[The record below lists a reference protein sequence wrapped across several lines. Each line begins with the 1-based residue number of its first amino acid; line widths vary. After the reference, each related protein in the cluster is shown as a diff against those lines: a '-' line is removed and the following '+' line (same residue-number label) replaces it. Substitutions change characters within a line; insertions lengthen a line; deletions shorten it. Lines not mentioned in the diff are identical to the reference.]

1 MAGFST
7 EAKVGVF
14 VMVGLAVLA
23 YMTIRLGK
31 FQFSE
36 APGYQVWA
44 VFDNATGLKKNAP
57 VEMAGI
63 QIGLVD
69 KIELDRGRA
78 KLTMRIRPE
87 VKLATDSAASIR
99 TRGVLGD
106 KYVALEAGS
115 ASAPL
120 LKEGDELAKAK
131 VPDDLEQ
138 VMARVGAIADD
149 VKDITA
155 SLRVSVASPES
166 QEAIK
171 ESLANLRELTGSLK
185 VVVADNQQRLNRV
198 VENVDKFTSDLA
210 QVSGENKKAL
220 SETIRNFLAVSDQL
234 GRTITG
240 LSSVIEKVDRGEGS
254 LGALVN
260 ERRTVDELNSTLT
273 SLKQIAKKI
282 DEGKGSI
289 GKLVNDDTTVTKIDE
304 ALTGINDYLTRAD
317 AWRVYVDYRG
327 EFMFNDS
334 AMRSTVN
341 LRLQPKAD
349 KFYILG
355 VVDDPAGRRTEK
367 ISTNTYT
374 IGGQSWQETTK
385 NVTVDKD
392 TLKFNAQ
399 IGKRFSDLSL
409 RAGLFSSTGGL
420 GLDYHLW
427 KDDLKLTFEAYDFR
441 VDERPHLRAAVDYSF
456 WKYFFVTAG
465 VDNFLA
471 DGDSSQFFAGG
482 GITFYDDDLKF
493 LLTNAP
499 KP

>member
-14 VMVGLAVLA
+14 VMIGLAVLA
-23 YMTIRLGK
+23 YMALRLGK

-44 VFDNATGLKKNAP
+44 VFDNATGIKKNAP

-63 QIGLVD
+63 QVGVVE

-78 KLTMRIRPE
+78 QLTLRVQPAVRLTADS
-87 VKLATDSAASIR
+87 LAAIR

-106 KYVALEAGS
+106 KYVALEPGGPG
-115 ASAPL
+115 APA
-120 LKEGDELAKAK
+120 LKDGDGLATAR
-131 VPDDLEQ
+131 VPDDLDQ

-155 SLRVSVASPES
+155 SLKVSVASPES

-171 ESLANLRELTGSLK
+171 ESLANLRELTALLK
-185 VVVADNQQRLNRV
+185 VVVADNQKRLNRV
-198 VENVDKFTSDLA
+198 VENVDKFAADLA
-210 QVSGENKKAL
+210 QVSGESKKAL
-220 SETIRNFLAVSDQL
+220 SETIKKFLAVSDQL

-273 SLKQIAKKI
+273 SFKQIANKI

-289 GKLVNDDTTVTKIDE
+289 GKLVNDASTVTKIDE

-317 AWRVYVDYRG
+317 AWRVYMDYRG
-327 EFMFNDS
+327 DYMFND
-334 AMRSTVN
+334 AALRSTVN

-349 KFYILG
+349 KFYVLG
-355 VVDDPAGRRTEK
+355 VVDDPSGRRTEK
-367 ISTNTYT
+367 STSTTYN
-374 IGGQSWQETTK
+374 IGGNSWQESAKT
-385 NVTVDKD
+385 VTVDKN
-392 TLKFNAQ
+392 TPKFNAQ
-399 IGKRFSDLSL
+399 IGKRFSDLSA
-409 RAGLFSSTGGL
+409 RAGLFSSTGGF

-427 KDDLKLTFEAYDFR
+427 RDDLRLTFEAYDFR
-441 VDERPHLRAAVDYSF
+441 IDEKPHLRAAVDYSF
-456 WKYFFVTAG
+456 LKYFFMTAG
-465 VDNFLA
+465 VDNFLS
-471 DGDSSQFFAGG
+471 DGDSSQLFAGG

-493 LLTNAP
+493 LITNSP